1 MSAWFEIDHTLAV
14 ELCPFNLAGVEGL
27 APYLRVHKIIL
38 IKKIPYFCPPCL
50 LQQCFLLLLIP
61 GVLLRLKLLDMLKL
75 LSLDEVLQANSSNQE
90 LGLKKKK

>member
-1 MSAWFEIDHTLAV
+1 MAV

-27 APYLRVHKIIL
+27 APYLRDRKIVS
-38 IKKIPYFCPPCL
+38 IKSFLFFPPCL

-75 LSLDEVLQANSSNQE
+75 LGLDEVLQANSSNQE

>member
-1 MSAWFEIDHTLAV
+1 MAV

-38 IKKIPYFCPPCL
+38 IKSFLFLFPPRL

-75 LSLDEVLQANSSNQE
+75 LGLDEVL
-90 LGLKKKK
+90 